1 MMISC
6 EEKQKQEGNLMVY
19 PSLIMMVFDVGDDDD
34 NGDYHDDD
42 DSRPGKVT

>member
-1 MMISC
+1 
-6 EEKQKQEGNLMVY
+6 MVY

-42 DSRPGKVT
+42 DSKPGKAT

>member
-1 MMISC
+1 MIISC
-6 EEKQKQEGNLMVY
+6 EEKQEGNLMVY

-42 DSRPGKVT
+42 DDSKPDKAT